1 MLRAQAERVR
11 ALMAD
16 VDGVVDPRSALPD
29 LEPTIEIEVD
39 LEKAQALGLT
49 PGHVRRAEATLL
61 QGIQVGSVFEEQKV
75 FDVIVRGTPATRSGV
90 EDIRNMLIDTP
101 SGGHVRLDQ
110 VADVRVVPSPSV
122 IERDAVSR
130 YVDIQAGVEG
140 RSVDA
145 VAAEIGEQLAKVTF
159 PIEYHAEV
167 LTGGTGEEVGRGWV
181 LGVAL
186 AAALAVLLL
195 LQALFGSWRLAALVF
210 VTLPLSLVG
219 GLLTGFVDGVDLSL
233 GSMLGFLAVFGLATR
248 LNLVLVARLRSLEAE
263 MPGMSRR
270 ETIRQAGSERLAPV
284 TASAAALAALAVPFA
299 VLGTRP
305 GLEILQ
311 PMALVILGGVV
322 SSTLMAL
329 FVMPALYLHL
339 APAVRYD
346 ASEMDAES
354 ELHVPEQRDHEDGY
368 PPRRLASDSET
379 VS

>member
-1 MLRAQAERVR
+1 MWMVSWT
-11 ALMAD
+11 
-16 VDGVVDPRSALPD
+16 PRSAVPD
-29 LEPTIEIEVD
+29 MEPTIEIEVD

-90 EDIRNMLIDTP
+90 EDIRHMLIDTP
-101 SGGHVRLDQ
+101 NGGHVRLDQ

-140 RSVDA
+140 RSVEA
-145 VAAEIGEQLAKVTF
+145 VAAEIGERLAKVTF

-186 AAALAVLLL
+186 AAAIAVLLL

-248 LNLVLVARLRSLEAE
+248 LNLVLVARLRSLEAD
-263 MPGMSRR
+263 MPGHRAVGRR
-270 ETIRQAGSERLAPV
+270 SD
-284 TASAAALAALAVPFA
+284 
-299 VLGTRP
+299 RP
-305 GLEILQ
+305 GPNVWL
-311 PMALVILGGVV
+311 
-322 SSTLMAL
+322 
-329 FVMPALYLHL
+329 
-339 APAVRYD
+339 R
-346 ASEMDAES
+346 
-354 ELHVPEQRDHEDGY
+354 
-368 PPRRLASDSET
+368 
-379 VS
+379 